1 MLELIAVA
9 SQPENETYEGIS
21 PRTIMSDES
30 AVEFVVSRL
39 PAIDVELKL
48 GLLLQQLAFSQRQ
61 LNSVL
66 AAVDELLMQ

>member
-1 MLELIAVA
+1 
-9 SQPENETYEGIS
+9 
-21 PRTIMSDES
+21 MSDES

-48 GLLLQQLAFSQRQ
+48 GLLLEQLAFSQRQ